1 VKGAHAVLGIV
12 MARIQLLGLPVE
24 VAAVYLFA
32 PSDEACNVSVTVLV
46 VTGGE
51 PVLRASAAG
60 RVGVRP
66 S

>member
-1 VKGAHAVLGIV
+1 VKGAQAVLGIV

-51 PVLRASAAG
+51 
-60 RVGVRP
+60 
-66 S
+66 